1 MDMPG
6 ETLRRVVLP
15 GVMLAAVLWGSGC
28 GGESRKFVG
37 TWHLDLGRAGEMAE
51 MEGFSLTM
59 TFNDDGTG
67 NLTSTQA
74 FSADMPSSTGG
85 PFQWEIQDG
94 EIEISFSEGDIS
106 MTQNM
111 KYEFDEEGAL
121 TLKSG
126 RQPAMKY
133 RRVE

>member
-1 MDMPG
+1 MKMPR
-6 ETLRRVVLP
+6 ETLRGIGLA

-28 GGESRKFVG
+28 GGEGKKFVG
-37 TWHLDLGRAGEMAE
+37 TWRLDLGRAGETAE

-59 TFNDDGTG
+59 AFNDDGTG
-67 NLTSTQA
+67 TLTSTQA
-74 FSADMPSSTGG
+74 FSADMPGSTSG
-85 PFQWEIQDG
+85 PFTWEIQDG
-94 EIEISFSEGDIS
+94 EIEISFSEGEMS
-106 MTQNM
+106 MTQKM

-121 TLKSG
+121 TLTSG